1 MPTNCGTPVFGPA
14 EPALLGDLTVPRG
27 RLAFS
32 SHLRWLTGAFI
43 CLGFLV
49 WLGLAVF
56 GFAMIFQ
63 GEGSYSPGRQLLIAL
78 MDVFLI
84 VGCWAMAAS
93 LRVLW
98 TPPAR
103 RRLPPA
109 ILVIVSAQLAVLL
122 WALSLAHFV
131 RSGEAWVNSSWRRLL
146 SDMGLVELFAYYPW
160 IGGTAMAAALMVVAL
175 MLVRLRGRGRDAG
188 SVMEGESPAR

>member
-1 MPTNCGTPVFGPA
+1 MSA
-14 EPALLGDLTVPRG
+14 
-27 RLAFS
+27 
-32 SHLRWLTGAFI
+32 SHAVLRWLTAAFI

-49 WLGLAVF
+49 WLGLSLF

-78 MDVFLI
+78 MDVFL
-84 VGCWAMAAS
+84 VAGCWAMAAS

-103 RRLPPA
+103 RRLPLA
-109 ILVIVSAQLAVLL
+109 ILAIVGAQLAVLL
-122 WALSLAHFV
+122 WALSLAHYV
-131 RSGEAWVNSSWRRLL
+131 RSGEAWGNSAWRRLL

-160 IGGTAMAAALMVVAL
+160 IGGTAIAAALVVVAL
-175 MLVRLRGRGRDAG
+175 MLVRLLGRGRDMG
-188 SVMEGESPAR
+188 STVEGESPAR